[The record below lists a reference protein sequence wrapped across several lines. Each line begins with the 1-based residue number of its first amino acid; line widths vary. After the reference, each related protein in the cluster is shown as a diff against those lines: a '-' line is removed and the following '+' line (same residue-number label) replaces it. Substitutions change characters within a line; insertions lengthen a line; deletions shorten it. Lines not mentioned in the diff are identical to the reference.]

1 MQVKPAYP
9 RKWKLTRG
17 TETSKYP
24 EEKKTISDS
33 LSSGERTGSSP
44 NREGYGLCGVVGLF
58 KSLKL
63 NENRLGRRAVAG
75 ESPLSERFQVGEVS

>member
-9 RKWKLTRG
+9 REWKLTRG

-33 LSSGERTGSSP
+33 PSSGERTGISP
-44 NREGYGLCGVVGLF
+44 NRGGYGLCGVVGLF
-58 KSLKL
+58 KSLET
-63 NENRLGRRAVAG
+63 NENRLGRRAIAG
-75 ESPLSERFQVGEVS
+75 ESPLSASFGVGGVS